1 MLPSDQPEF
10 SLEHLAGFVEL
21 LQISLEQ
28 PLGARQLL
36 RHFSSPRADDR
47 SMKDI
52 IRGAASVSGFT

>member
-1 MLPSDQPEF
+1 LKQTMLPSDQPEF

-36 RHFSSPRADDR
+36 RHFPPLAQT
-47 SMKDI
+47 I
-52 IRGAASVSGFT
+52 AA